1 MLLYYTNIRMVIVL
15 GTPTIADERYV
26 KEIEL
31 LKNNPITQN
40 IPYGFLSDEDIIL
53 CINNQAIFIDSIDDR
68 FDYKN
73 QIRGASI
80 DLRLGTKAR
89 YIKDGLTVRVGD
101 KKDEGSYSEFKEIDR
116 GYLSIKPNETVL
128 VNTMERLL
136 IPADM
141 LGILSGRSSIARM
154 GLMIHCC
161 QSFIVPGHI
170 QNVPL
175 QLTNLTKNVI
185 EIEIGSSI
193 CQLSLVHLHTPSS
206 TPYYSR
212 NDAKYVTERQD
223 PIPSRQSL
231 DIKSNVSVT
240 HKPQKKRKRIIPLWL
255 HNFMYHPLFVGILGG
270 VLASLVFGQINLF
283 SSQSFNMSGTFILV
297 VLGLVLLIGY
307 IIDFITYKNK

>member
-1 MLLYYTNIRMVIVL
+1 MGAPAIE
-15 GTPTIADERYV
+15 DERYV
-26 KEIEL
+26 QEIEL
-31 LKNNPITQN
+31 LKSNPVTQN

-73 QIRGASI
+73 QVKGASI

-89 YIKDGLTVRVGD
+89 YIKRGITVRVGD

-116 GYLSIKPNETVL
+116 GYLSINPNETIL

-141 LGILSGRSSIARM
+141 LGILSGRSSVARM

-175 QLTNLTKNVI
+175 QLTNLTENVI

-193 CQLSLVHLHTPSS
+193 CQLSLVHLHTPSN

-212 NDAKYVTERQD
+212 VDAKYVAERQD
-223 PIPSRQSL
+223 PMPSKQSM
-231 DIKSNVSVT
+231 DNKNDVEET
-240 HKPQKKRKRIIPLWL
+240 HKSKKKYIRRASLWL
-255 HNFMYHPLFVGILGG
+255 HNLLFHPLFVGILGG
-270 VLASLVFGQINLF
+270 VFASIFLGQLDLL
-283 SSQSFNMSGTFILV
+283 SSQSFVMSGKFILASVGV
-297 VLGLVLLIGY
+297 VLLLAY
-307 IIDFITYKNK
+307 IIDFAIYKHK